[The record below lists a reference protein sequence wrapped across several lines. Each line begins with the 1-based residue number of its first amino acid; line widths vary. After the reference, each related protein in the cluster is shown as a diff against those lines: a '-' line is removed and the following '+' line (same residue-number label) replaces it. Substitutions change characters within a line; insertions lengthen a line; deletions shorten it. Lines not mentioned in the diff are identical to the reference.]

1 MTATSSQ
8 SNTPSPPAR
17 PEHYIGR
24 LEDLPLHKVHR
35 VEIEG
40 RDIGIIR
47 TTNSVHAIGN
57 QCPHQ
62 GGPMC
67 FGHVTGTML
76 PSEPDEY
83 VYGHDGL
90 VVRCPW
96 HAYEFDIETG
106 KSVSGVVPG
115 RVPVFETAVRDGD
128 VYCTLRRVG
137 LKGRTP

>member
-96 HAYEFDIETG
+96 HAYEFPASSRDESPCSKPRFGMVTC
-106 KSVSGVVPG
+106 
-115 RVPVFETAVRDGD
+115 TARFVAWD
-128 VYCTLRRVG
+128 
-137 LKGRTP
+137 

>member
-1 MTATSSQ
+1 MTVDNSRSSTSAT
-8 SNTPSPPAR
+8 PAH
-17 PEHYIGR
+17 PEHFIAK
-24 LEDLPLHKVHR
+24 LEELPLHKIHR

-40 RDIGIIR
+40 RHIGIIR
-47 TTNSVHAIGN
+47 TRNSVHAIGN

-83 VYGHDGL
+83 LYGQDGL

-106 KSVSGVVPG
+106 KSVSGVIRG
-115 RVPVFETAVRDGD
+115 RVPVFETAVRDGE

-137 LKGRTP
+137 LKGGSS